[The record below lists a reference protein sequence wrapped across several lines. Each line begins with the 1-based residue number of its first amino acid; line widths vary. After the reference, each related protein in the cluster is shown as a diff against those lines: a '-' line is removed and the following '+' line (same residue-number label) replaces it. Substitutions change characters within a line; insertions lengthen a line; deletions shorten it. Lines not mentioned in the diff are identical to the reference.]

1 MKKKITRV
9 NLYHNTKNV
18 VVSNTLLAMM
28 SGLGIIASMMAT
40 GYSGYITVTNPE
52 TLMNTPFGVLITITF
67 ATITTAF
74 VLSEIDLLKMTRK
87 VIRLYRDTQK
97 ELDNAKEE
105 DEEQIVIDYCES
117 LDKAVH
123 SLKYN
128 KKRISK

>member
-1 MKKKITRV
+1 MKKRINRV

-18 VVSNTLLAMM
+18 VVSNTFLAMM
-28 SGLGIIASMMAT
+28 SGLGIITSMMAT

-52 TLMNTPFGVLITITF
+52 VLKNTPFGVLITITC

-74 VLSEIDLLKMTRK
+74 ILSEIDLLKKTREVLK
-87 VIRLYRDTQK
+87 LYKDAQIK
-97 ELDNAKEE
+97 LDQANEE
-105 DEEQIVIDYCES
+105 DKEQIVIDYCES

-128 KKRISK
+128 KKKN